1 MNWNEVMELIIKL
14 IIVPIIPLLAV
25 YLKSLIQIKIAK
37 AKREIEAIENETISK
52 QLDKQLDLAQK
63 TLESCVTET
72 TETYVSELKK
82 LDKFD
87 KNAQIIALNKSKE
100 KFLDII
106 SEATKEALEQVYGDY
121 LKWIDTSI
129 EKILE
134 SKKINR
140 S

>member
-37 AKREIEAIENETISK
+37 AKREIEAIENETVSK

-134 SKKINR
+134 SKKNK
-140 S
+140 

>member
-37 AKREIEAIENETISK
+37 AKREIEAIENETASK

-134 SKKINR
+134 SKKK
-140 S
+140 

>member
-37 AKREIEAIENETISK
+37 AKREIEAIENETASK
-52 QLDKQLDLAQK
+52 QVDKQLELAQK

-134 SKKINR
+134 SKKNR
-140 S
+140 

>member
-37 AKREIEAIENETISK
+37 AKREIEAIENETTSK

-63 TLESCVTET
+63 ILENCVTET

-134 SKKINR
+134 SKKNK
-140 S
+140 

>member
-37 AKREIEAIENETISK
+37 AKREIEPIENETISK

-134 SKKINR
+134 SKKNK
-140 S
+140 

>member
-1 MNWNEVMELIIKL
+1 MELIIKL

-134 SKKINR
+134 SKKNG
-140 S
+140 